1 MSKVNN
7 EKQKIENPEQ
17 FNDLDILQDLLNDE
31 KNISNNLS
39 IALNEM
45 SNVSLYDNIFSFLE
59 DSKDTARVLFD
70 LMFKKGW
77 YTIETAT
84 KTKIEEEKRTVQ
96 DEKERPKESN

>member
-17 FNDLDILQDLLNDE
+17 FNDLDMLQDLLNDE

-84 KTKIEEEKRTVQ
+84 KTKIEEEKTKMEQ
-96 DEKERPKESN
+96 KLKEL

>member
-7 EKQKIENPEQ
+7 RKEQIDNPEK

-45 SNVSLYDNIFSFLE
+45 SNASLYDQVFEFLQ
-59 DSKDTARVLFD
+59 DTKDDARILFD

-77 YTIETAT
+77 YTLETAT
-84 KTKIEEEKRTVQ
+84 KTKIEEEKTKIEQ
-96 DEKERPKESN
+96 KIKEL

>member
-70 LMFKKGW
+70 LMFKKGC

-84 KTKIEEEKRTVQ
+84 KTKIEEEKTKMEQ
-96 DEKERPKESN
+96 KLKEL

>member
-84 KTKIEEEKRTVQ
+84 KTKIEKEKTKMEQ
-96 DEKERPKESN
+96 KLKEL

>member
-17 FNDLDILQDLLNDE
+17 FNDLDMLTDLLNDE

-84 KTKIEEEKRTVQ
+84 KTKIEEEKTKMEQ
-96 DEKERPKESN
+96 KLKEL

>member
-7 EKQKIENPEQ
+7 QKKQIDNPEE

-45 SNVSLYDNIFSFLE
+45 SNASLYDQVFEFLQ
-59 DSKDTARVLFD
+59 DTKDDARILFD

-77 YTIETAT
+77 YTLETAT
-84 KTKIEEEKRTVQ
+84 KTKIEEEKTKIEQ
-96 DEKERPKESN
+96 KLKEL

>member
-84 KTKIEEEKRTVQ
+84 KTKIEEEKTKREQ
-96 DEKERPKESN
+96 KLKEL

>member
-84 KTKIEEEKRTVQ
+84 KTKIEEEKTKMEQ
-96 DEKERPKESN
+96 KLKEL

>member
-1 MSKVNN
+1 MSKVNY

-17 FNDLDILQDLLNDE
+17 FNDLDMLQDLLNDE

-70 LMFKKGW
+70 LMFHKVW

-84 KTKIEEEKRTVQ
+84 KTKIEEEKTKMEQ
-96 DEKERPKESN
+96 KLKEL

>member
-7 EKQKIENPEQ
+7 KKQQIDNPEK

-45 SNVSLYDNIFSFLE
+45 SNASLYDQVFEFLQ
-59 DSKDTARVLFD
+59 DTKDDARILFD

-77 YTIETAT
+77 YTLDTAT
-84 KTKIEEEKRTVQ
+84 KTKIEEEKTKIEQ
-96 DEKERPKESN
+96 KLKEL

>member
-7 EKQKIENPEQ
+7 KKKQINNPEE

-45 SNVSLYDNIFSFLE
+45 SNASLYDQVFEFLQ
-59 DSKDTARVLFD
+59 DTKDDARILFD

-77 YTIETAT
+77 YTLETAT
-84 KTKIEEEKRTVQ
+84 KTKIEEEKTKIEQ
-96 DEKERPKESN
+96 KLQEL